1 MLLNKSYEPISIC
14 TIKKALT
21 LFFLKKAEIITS
33 NENKLIHSAYS
44 AFPIP
49 TVIRLNYYINKP
61 FNEVL
66 LNRKNILRRD
76 KHVCAYC
83 GRGDLPLTIDHIT
96 PKSMGGEDTWNN
108 LITACLPCNNKKGN
122 RTPQQAEMVLL
133 YKPYKPTFVRFLVNS
148 LNRVDENWKT
158 FLFQS

>member
-1 MLLNKSYEPISIC
+1 LNKSYEPISIC